1 MTRKL
6 LPYPAFFASF
16 FAASLASADIRV
28 WEQHPDDEW
37 ENKNLDLT
45 GYIQPG
51 YIWRQDDPSGENP
64 YQDNNFW
71 VQRARFGFRSRLHR
85 YMWMRVEYEA
95 TAGQLQDAYLDTK
108 LLPEIGIRF
117 GQFQIPFLRT
127 FLFSEPNLAFID
139 RAIYTPLQQSR
150 STLRYLSPRDI
161 GVMVFGRVGERKDL
175 PTYPVLDYSAGMFLG
190 QGAGASNNVDD
201 AYLYAARLQ
210 LHALGVPDGV
220 ENEGD
225 LARNK
230 TPRAGVG
237 AGVYANC
244 DDRAQW
250 NRGWTADAEFRYQGI
265 YVSGSFVW
273 FKNGKSAGLGDT
285 LGYGDGEACGSDP
298 ARATPPDHI
307 ASGMSAQA
315 QWVLPKFVPGQRH
328 SFEVLARFDQ
338 VNPQSPCN
346 ANTGKCKFLGGGPN
360 TPGYLI
366 PASYDDAD
374 NAPSRQRITLGA
386 NWFPDDRQTL
396 RLSLNYQKN
405 TETEDV
411 QNANGTF
418 VGVKNDVVWFQV
430 TAGL

>member
-1 MTRKL
+1 M
-6 LPYPAFFASF
+6 AFVAL
-16 FAASLASADIRV
+16 SLATSPCLADIRV
-28 WEQHPDDEW
+28 WEVHEDDEW
-37 ENKNLDLT
+37 ENRNLDIT

-51 YIWRQDDPSGENP
+51 YIWRQNDPAGQNP
-64 YQDNNFW
+64 YEDNNFW

-85 YMWMRVEYEA
+85 FVWMRVEYEA
-95 TAGQLQDAYLDTK
+95 AQSQLQDAYLDARF
-108 LLPEIGIRF
+108 LPEIGVRF

-127 FLFSEPNLAFID
+127 FLFGESNLAFID
-139 RAIYTPLQQSR
+139 RTIYTPLQQSR
-150 STLRYLSPRDI
+150 STLRYLSPRDL
-161 GVMVFGRVGERKDL
+161 GFSVNGRIGERKDQ
-175 PTYPVLDYSAGMFLG
+175 PTPVLEYSAGMFLG
-190 QGAGASNNVDD
+190 QGAGASNNPDD

-220 ENEGD
+220 ENESD
-225 LARNK
+225 LARNR
-230 TPRAGVG
+230 TPRAGIG

-250 NRGWTADAEFRYQGI
+250 NRGWTADAEFRYQGV

-285 LGYGDGEACGSDP
+285 LGYGGGSACGDEP
-298 ARATPPDHI
+298 GRATPPDHI

-315 QWVLPKFVPGQRH
+315 QWVIPKLVPNQRH

-338 VNPQSPCN
+338 VNPQSPCD
-346 ANTGKCKFLGGGPN
+346 ANTGKCKFLGGGPS

-366 PASYDDAD
+366 PANYDDAD
-374 NAPSRQRITLGA
+374 NAPTRQRITLGA

-396 RLSLNYQKN
+396 RLSLNYQHN

-411 QNANGTF
+411 ENADGTF